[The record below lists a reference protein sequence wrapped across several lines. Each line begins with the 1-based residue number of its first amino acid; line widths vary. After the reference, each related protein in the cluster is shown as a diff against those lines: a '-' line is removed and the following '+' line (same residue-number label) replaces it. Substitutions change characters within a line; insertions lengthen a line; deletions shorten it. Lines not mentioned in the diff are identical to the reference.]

1 MFGTQTMTKPS
12 AEEVLEDVHSLRTMM
27 IDVGTGERRI
37 QDVEAEYTQQR
48 SKLSKNLRELG
59 IKDPNDFN
67 SLWDWYGYWKS
78 QGLSTYQS
86 RREYVNSLYK
96 SVQSALEQTYAGGDE
111 ESIATDQPFSVRH
124 GYAPDSAT
132 PPIKLRE
139 DAPEEVRRTIL
150 EIAAHTAWDYDGL
163 LELAARVG
171 KRSWEVP
178 EPNTSW
184 KLGAGSTP
192 PSRHLVG
199 LVQCLRFR

>member
-1 MFGTQTMTKPS
+1 
-12 AEEVLEDVHSLRTMM
+12 
-27 IDVGTGERRI
+27 
-37 QDVEAEYTQQR
+37 
-48 SKLSKNLRELG
+48 
-59 IKDPNDFN
+59 
-67 SLWDWYGYWKS
+67 
-78 QGLSTYQS
+78 
-86 RREYVNSLYK
+86 
-96 SVQSALEQTYAGGDE
+96 VQSALEQTYAGGDE

-199 LVQCLRFR
+199 LVQCLRFVEQIHAAMRDWQMQGEPEDHFARKINEYFEHSVGWRLDSGKITSRGSEIFEASVRAVIPVMQESGLQTAEREIHEALTDLSRRPKPI